1 MQYTLVNTVLLL
13 TVSIF
18 YAFYCTLD
26 EFFFCMDADLCN
38 DGDMCTLCFWL
49 LPTLVGAFV

>member
-1 MQYTLVNTVLLL
+1 MMQYTLVNTVLLL

-26 EFFFCMDADLCN
+26 ELIAWMLMCVMIVTCEFYVSDL
-38 DGDMCTLCFWL
+38 FQH
-49 LPTLVGAFV
+49 